1 MLYPP
6 SFADEDQDGPAKSRS
21 NSYEPF
27 RMLDTRIEE
36 GLRSMAEDE
45 QRRMAETDAQGING
59 TFTSFSDPYLQ
70 ADQTDPPA
78 IVSALTKAL
87 CRMSSHI
94 QTLMIDINR
103 LSPPSTHAASL
114 TASDSSMAQAAQ
126 DRIEPRILIINA
138 TPGSQGSAA
147 DGNED
152 GNGTDSSGGGRMRGG
167 YVGLMN
173 CVFAAQKA
181 VCSLS
186 HSSSLVSALVIELM
200 G

>member
-1 MLYPP
+1 
-6 SFADEDQDGPAKSRS
+6 
-21 NSYEPF
+21 
-27 RMLDTRIEE
+27 
-36 GLRSMAEDE
+36 
-45 QRRMAETDAQGING
+45 
-59 TFTSFSDPYLQ
+59 
-70 ADQTDPPA
+70 
-78 IVSALTKAL
+78 
-87 CRMSSHI
+87 
-94 QTLMIDINR
+94 
-103 LSPPSTHAASL
+103 
-114 TASDSSMAQAAQ
+114 MAQAAQ

-147 DGNED
+147 GDADPDAN
-152 GNGTDSSGGGRMRGG
+152 GNGTEASGGGRMRGG